1 MKVKQLS
8 KHIWSLKT
16 WLIIPIHVWVV
27 VEEDGVV
34 LVDTGIGLMTKGI
47 LAFIDKLEAGPLKAI
62 MLTHGHSDHTGAIK
76 GILKQRSVP
85 VYAHRIEIPYAEG
98 KLPYPGRKKAQP
110 SIEPGLAK
118 PLQEEAS
125 GELALIGSLKPYLT
139 PGHSPG
145 HVVYYHEQDQVML
158 AGDLFTSKK
167 GQLRKPMKMFTH
179 DMKEA
184 VASSVI
190 VRKLQPKRL
199 EICHGD
205 SVLLPGQQIDAYLAG
220 QY

>member
-1 MKVKQLS
+1 MKIKQVS
-8 KHIWSLKT
+8 EHIWSLKT

-27 VEEDGVV
+27 VEKDGVI
-34 LVDTGIGLMTKGI
+34 LVDAGIGLMTKGI
-47 LAFIDKLEAGPLKAI
+47 LAFIDKLAAGPLKAI
-62 MLTHGHSDHTGAIK
+62 ILTHGHSDHVGAVK
-76 GILKQRSVP
+76 GILQQRTVP
-85 VYAHRIEIPYAEG
+85 VYAHAIEIPYVEG
-98 KLPYPGRKKAQP
+98 KLPYPGRKKAAQVL
-110 SIEPGLAK
+110 EADLTK
-118 PLQEEAS
+118 PLQEDSS
-125 GELALIGSLKPYLT
+125 GELALIGGLKPYLT

-167 GQLRKPMKMFTH
+167 GRLRKPMKIFTH

-199 EICHGD
+199 EVCHGD

-220 QY
+220 I

>member
-1 MKVKQLS
+1 MKIKQVS
-8 KHIWSLKT
+8 EHIWSLKT

-27 VEEDGVV
+27 VEKDGII
-34 LVDTGIGLMTKGI
+34 LVDAGIGLMTKGI
-47 LAFIDKLEAGPLKAI
+47 LAFIDKLQAPLKAI
-62 MLTHGHSDHTGAIK
+62 VLTHGHSDHVGAVK
-76 GILKQRSVP
+76 GILKHHTAP
-85 VYAHRIEIPYAEG
+85 VYAHPIEIPFIEG
-98 KLPYPGRKKAQP
+98 KSPYPGRKKAAEVL
-110 SIEPGLAK
+110 SEGMAK
-118 PLQEEAS
+118 PLQEDS
-125 GELALIGSLKPYLT
+125 LGELALIGGLRPYLS

-184 VASSVI
+184 IASSVI

-199 EICHGD
+199 EVCHGD
-205 SVLLPGQQIDAYLAG
+205 SVLFPGHQIDAYLAG
-220 QY
+220 K